1 VVIAT
6 GSEVSLAV
14 AAAERLDS
22 EGVGVRVV
30 SLPCWELFEAQ
41 SAAYRASV
49 LPAGIPRVAVEAG
62 ATLGWERYVGN
73 GPVVGV
79 DRFGASAPG
88 AEVAARLGLTEDAVC
103 AAARSVVGS

>member
-1 VVIAT
+1 
-6 GSEVSLAV
+6 
-14 AAAERLDS
+14 
-22 EGVGVRVV
+22 
-30 SLPCWELFEAQ
+30 
-41 SAAYRASV
+41 
-49 LPAGIPRVAVEAG
+49 VEAG
-62 ATLGWERYVGN
+62 ATLGWERYVGS

>member
-1 VVIAT
+1 VLDQT
-6 GSEVSLAV
+6 GNRDL
-14 AAAERLDS
+14 RILGRCKGDKP
-22 EGVGVRVV
+22 GV
-30 SLPCWELFEAQ
+30 
-41 SAAYRASV
+41 
-49 LPAGIPRVAVEAG
+49 VAVEAG
-62 ATLGWERYVGN
+62 ATLGWERYVGS